1 MEERLDAGYY
11 TNLTMFEG
19 DFKLM
24 MDNCKLYNGPESG
37 RYSLV
42 KEESMTRA

>member
-11 TNLTMFEG
+11 TNLAMFEG

-37 RYSLV
+37 KLRFNVLV
-42 KEESMTRA
+42 HPFNS

>member
-1 MEERLDAGYY
+1 MEERLDGGYY
-11 TNLTMFEG
+11 TNLAMFEG

-37 RYSLV
+37 KYFQNLKWSV
-42 KEESMTRA
+42 SD